1 MIKQKI
7 IVSWPGEGEPDEI
20 FVVDFK
26 NREEL
31 DKFKAILDAGED
43 GGFILNGQSYQ
54 DIYDYLSVNG
64 RSKVVSKMDMGI
76 QLGMGNI
83 HGWW

>member
-20 FVVDFK
+20 FVVNFPGH
-26 NREEL
+26 EEL
-31 DKFKAILDAGED
+31 DQFKAILDAGED
-43 GGFILNGQSYQ
+43 GEFILNGTPYK

-64 RSKVVSKMDMGI
+64 KSVISKMDMGI